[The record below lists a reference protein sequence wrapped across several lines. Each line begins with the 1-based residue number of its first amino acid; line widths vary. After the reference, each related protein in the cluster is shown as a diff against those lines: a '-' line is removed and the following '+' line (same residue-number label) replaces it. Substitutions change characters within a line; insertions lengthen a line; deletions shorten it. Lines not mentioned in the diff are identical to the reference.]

1 MQTESAKRRVIPISK
16 YEQKLWNDII
26 FEYDFHFWYYI
37 FQIHPIDNFDV
48 HVNIKVDATDLYD
61 QYYRLIF
68 AKIACGNDK
77 QCIGIYD
84 ASCDQQG
91 PFLLLKRGFITVY
104 SSLNCIHKKKTYDG
118 KQIVLQWES

>member
-1 MQTESAKRRVIPISK
+1 MNKNYRILILQ
-16 YEQKLWNDII
+16 
-26 FEYDFHFWYYI
+26 YDFHFWYYV

-61 QYYRLIF
+61 QYDRLIF

-84 ASCDQQG
+84 ASCDQEG
-91 PFLLLKRGFITVY
+91 PFLLLTRGFITLY
-104 SSLNCIHKKKTYDG
+104 SSPNCIHKKKKYDG
-118 KQIVLQWES
+118 KPMRIPVIRTISYMNDIILIN